1 MNLFIGIGRLGDD
14 PVGKTFVNPKTNKEE
29 EVANFAIAIDEGY
42 GNNKKTEWVNCV
54 CYGNLAK
61 NVCQYMGKG
70 GMIAVK
76 GKLKKSS
83 YKGKDG
89 QMVYKT
95 EIVVNE
101 QKFVTFG
108 KGNGNETSTPAEP
121 ILDDAGNPPAAPN
134 DGFMDI
140 PEGVEKDLPF
150 R

>member
-29 EVANFAIAIDEGY
+29 DVANFSIAIDEGY
-42 GNNKKTEWVNCV
+42 GNSKKTEWVNCV
-54 CYGNLAK
+54 CFGSLAK
-61 NVCQYMGKG
+61 NVCQYMAKG
-70 GMIAVK
+70 GLIAVK

-101 QKFVTFG
+101 QKFLTFG
-108 KGNGNETSTPAEP
+108 KGNAMPTPEEP
-121 ILDDAGNPPAAPN
+121 SSDNTNSSPAASN

-140 PEGVEKDLPF
+140 PDGIEKDLPF